1 MLKKLFSRRA
11 VSEDEMLHLEAR
23 LQAALVPVPPR
34 PEYIAETRRRLM
46 ASRRRQQAAE
56 EAVPAGLWRALA
68 RYGSAMA
75 ALTGLR
81 LWSILLTL
89 AMLALGR
96 RKLQNRAALTS

>member
-1 MLKKLFSRRA
+1 MLKKIFSRRA
-11 VSEDEMLHLEAR
+11 ISEDEIQQLEAR
-23 LQAALVPVPPR
+23 LQAVLEPITPR
-34 PEYIAETRRRLM
+34 PEYVAETRRRLT
-46 ASRRRQQAAE
+46 ARQQQEAAAQA
-56 EAVPAGLWRALA
+56 AVPAGLWRALA